1 MLQQPPGNDEL
12 GQTVSV
18 IRSPDLLVSQI
29 RQLHAQSR
37 MGIFWAL
44 LSVMVVAIALRAQ
57 IYWVKIGVWVVVY
70 LLVQVYRYH
79 LMINFSKSSLPED
92 LINWGRKFSLLTI
105 ASGLVWGLAA
115 VIMFPSGSTVHQ
127 MFLTICLAGIASAAS
142 AVYSPLTMCYM
153 PTVLAILIPLS
164 ARFFY
169 QGQEVDVFIGIV
181 LIILTA
187 ALLMVGKQMN
197 TAVTESLKLRFEN
210 KDLLESVTEQKRI
223 AENLLKEIHHRV
235 KNNLQVVC
243 SLLRLQSRHVKTEE
257 TRMVFKDTE
266 TRVRSMAMLHEAL
279 YQSQDLERIPVKNYI
294 QDLAA
299 YVFASY
305 DGAGKGIN
313 LNMNIED
320 LNFTIDTAIP
330 CGLLINEL
338 ITNALKHAFPDGERG
353 QVSILLQS
361 VDNNELELVVSDS
374 GLGMSHEMIGSRAG
388 SLGFDL
394 VRTFV
399 KQLRGEMRLDGL
411 RGTEFRITFKGITAT
426 ESR

>member
-1 MLQQPPGNDEL
+1 MFQQPPENDEL

-18 IRSPDLLVSQI
+18 TESPDFLVAQV
-29 RQLHAQSR
+29 RQLHAQSQ
-37 MGIFWAL
+37 MGIYWAL
-44 LSVMVVAIALRAQ
+44 LSVMVVAIALREQ
-57 IYWVKIGVWVVVY
+57 IPLVKIGVWAVVY
-70 LLVQVYRYH
+70 LLVQAYRYH
-79 LMINFSKSSLPED
+79 LMMGFSKCRFPD
-92 LINWGRKFSLLTI
+92 DIVNWGRKFSFLTI

-115 VIMFPSGSTVHQ
+115 IFMFPAGSPVHQ
-127 MFLTICLAGIASAAS
+127 MFLVICLSGIASAAS
-142 AVYSPLTMCYM
+142 AVYSPLTICYL
-153 PTVLAILIPLS
+153 PTVLVILVPLS

-169 QGQEVDVFIGIV
+169 QGKEIDLFIGV
-181 LIILTA
+181 VMMILTA

-197 TAVTESLKLRFEN
+197 TAVKESLKLRFKN
-210 KDLLESVTEQKRI
+210 KDLLESVLEQKRI

-243 SLLRLQSRHVKTEE
+243 SLLRLQSRHVKSEE

-279 YQSQDLERIPVKNYI
+279 YQSQDLERIPAKNYI
-294 QDLAA
+294 QELAA

-305 DGAGKGIN
+305 NGAGKGIN
-313 LNMNIED
+313 LSMNIED
-320 LNFTIDTAIP
+320 LSFTIGTAIP

-338 ITNALKHAFPDGERG
+338 ITNALKHAFPDGEGG

-361 VDNNELELVVSDS
+361 TNHDELELVVSDN
-374 GLGMSHEMIGSRAG
+374 GRGMSHEIIGSRAG
-388 SLGFDL
+388 SLGLDL

-399 KQLRGEMRLDGL
+399 KQLRGEMQLSGL
-411 RGTEFRITFKGITAT
+411 RGTEFRITFKGVTAT